1 MQKDSLESLLSRHYG
16 STAPAPAALEERL
29 LASVRFQ
36 AVESRREQLAKA
48 HLYQK
53 RVSRR
58 NAFKLFA
65 RGTARVGLDALGAG
79 LDGLQVLEVALEA
92 H

>member
-1 MQKDSLESLLSRHYG
+1 MQKDSLENLLSRHYG
-16 STAPAPAALEERL
+16 SAAPIPTGLEERL
-29 LASVRFQ
+29 LASVRLQ
-36 AVESRREQLAKA
+36 AAESRQEQLAKA

-58 NAFKLFA
+58 HAFKLFA
-65 RGTARVGLDALGAG
+65 RETARVGFDAIGAG